1 MVETCLV
8 AAPSCAAAAQVRST
22 VVHGQPIDLGAHL
35 EIVRPLDDRQ
45 MVTEL
50 LVVGIVELPA
60 IVDVVKAQVGIAVL
74 VGVELASRTGHDV
87 ERSDTETGH
96 AEAIV
101 TGTGTSATPG
111 KLLKAKPELV
121 DHVLVERVDPL
132 CGDVVGARLPE
143 GGEIVV
149 QGRSNVVDDR
159 DGKPSKDAILVAEV
173 VVNLREELINI
184 QRPDYALATREI
196 QRVRLTEVG
205 TGHDRQ
211 DVVPNA
217 GGRCGPPG
225 GCYWGMD
232 HP

>member
-1 MVETCLV
+1 MVLIREQDRPQETVAVADIAVVVEPEAHVDRQPGAELPVVLNIVTLTDGHRTSDGDSFGRLRRGRNTQQERGMVETCLV

-121 DHVLVERVDPL
+121 DHVLVET
-132 CGDVVGARLPE
+132 CGSTVWR
-143 GGEIVV
+143 
-149 QGRSNVVDDR
+149 
-159 DGKPSKDAILVAEV
+159 
-173 VVNLREELINI
+173 
-184 QRPDYALATREI
+184 
-196 QRVRLTEVG
+196 
-205 TGHDRQ
+205 
-211 DVVPNA
+211 
-217 GGRCGPPG
+217 RCRCSPPG
-225 GCYWGMD
+225 RW
-232 HP
+232 